1 MLEPCSRSKS
11 ERTRAAST
19 NSKRAGCECKA
30 EWKYSILVCFA
41 HEANLRNFCVVE
53 GCSMEPILGI
63 YDPNAKNVL
72 KRGCRANRSFF
83 SYSDRVAISDS
94 LWPPCIIDADGK
106 SGLFGGAEERSAVR
120 LNSGDVCGMT
130 DLHNRLFFGG
140 DLIEVELGT
149 VGVIHPYKRLPHR
162 PGLIGRCHLQT
173 HEVQLAI
180 LGPLPKKRGARPGGE
195 RLAKA
200 PSYNS
205 RAFRER
211 TVSRLRKRSRN
222 ADRVRIPERA
232 DVCTMLLIAQA
243 VNHPQLQL
251 RLRQSNFDW
260 HQLADNLE
268 RFRVICAVWSVFNSI
283 RALDEES
290 LRRKLRL
297 ERLSGDSL
305 TSGQAAQSDRSVFN
319 VEKADHNDTQFGLGA
334 LERIRRTR
342 QQCSCKCSQG
352 QKRSKDISKIVPECN
367 QPLCLCHATRLHV
380 FHVIRTVNECYKQA
394 TGLVVTE
401 MTSENCVR
409 PQWGVQRISAHVNDL
424 LVCPLRRYL
433 ESVDSPSI
441 QWYKNCE
448 LLQEDEK
455 FASNKDMLYIR
466 KVHHDDA
473 GFYTCKL
480 TFRLAGVIRE
490 IAETIECD
498 VKDEYLMKPR
508 VIEPVNEIIK
518 VERGSSFRKDCVVEV
533 HGKGILL
540 VEVFWKVL
548 LESKAQFISLN
559 TSHRVHQE
567 PMNES
572 RTENGYRIVRT
583 LSVSAVS
590 EEDFY
595 LNFTCL
601 ASSSRGHPTG
611 QITLVPADPNLLLL
625 LGLLLG
631 SVALLFVTGV
641 LLCTTFKVELALSVR
656 TVFPFLYKTTDGDGK
671 QYDAYIAYPRVLEG
685 SSKKAEIFAMS
696 TLPQVLEGQ
705 YGYKLFIL
713 GRDGLPGEA
722 VVDVVQDALSRCRRL
737 LLLYTASSLCSP
749 EAQDWAEQ
757 QTGLYQALVED
768 SMSVVLLE
776 LEEIRQPLRLPHAV
790 RLLKDKQGALQAWK
804 RRKRWAFWDGKSEER
819 VTSLEPSARFWRE
832 VRYHMPVRG
841 KAKQRNWFSF

>member
-1 MLEPCSRSKS
+1 MINFSRSFWMKKQTRKHLKWPKDMGRS
-11 ERTRAAST
+11 SLIFLVTVLWPVKCVVISTKEPLGSGSCTDYGQVFERT
-19 NSKRAGCECKA
+19 
-30 EWKYSILVCFA
+30 YSIPGEVVILECPLL
-41 HEANLRNFCVVE
+41 HNFPDTPYNVTW
-53 GCSMEPILGI
+53 
-63 YDPNAKNVL
+63 YDERGSEITELEQSVML
-72 KRGCRANRSFF
+72 KKTQVWFF
-83 SYSDRVAISDS
+83 SVTMQQQ
-94 LWPPCIIDADGK
+94 GK
-106 SGLFGGAEERSAVR
+106 YT
-120 LNSGDVCGMT
+120 C
-130 DLHNRLFFGG
+130 
-140 DLIEVELGT
+140 EV
-149 VGVIHPYKRLPHR
+149 
-162 PGLIGRCHLQT
+162 
-173 HEVQLAI
+173 
-180 LGPLPKKRGARPGGE
+180 
-195 RLAKA
+195 
-200 PSYNS
+200 
-205 RAFRER
+205 
-211 TVSRLRKRSRN
+211 
-222 ADRVRIPERA
+222 
-232 DVCTMLLIAQA
+232 
-243 VNHPQLQL
+243 
-251 RLRQSNFDW
+251 
-260 HQLADNLE
+260 
-268 RFRVICAVWSVFNSI
+268 
-283 RALDEES
+283 
-290 LRRKLRL
+290 
-297 ERLSGDSL
+297 
-305 TSGQAAQSDRSVFN
+305 
-319 VEKADHNDTQFGLGA
+319 
-334 LERIRRTR
+334 
-342 QQCSCKCSQG
+342 
-352 QKRSKDISKIVPECN
+352 
-367 QPLCLCHATRLHV
+367 
-380 FHVIRTVNECYKQA
+380 RTVNECYKQA

-631 SVALLFVTGV
+631 LVALLFVTGV

-685 SSKKAEIFAMS
+685 SSKKAEIFAIS